1 MRGINKEFTVGQI
14 VYVWHVLSSSRQ
26 NLILSMRVTSVSKN
40 IILGEYLNCNFNKGT
55 TGRMIDGVFHTF
67 EEAKLD
73 MVTSRIKSIAS
84 LKEEIEFIMTLEE
97 K

>member
-1 MRGINKEFTVGQI
+1 
-14 VYVWHVLSSSRQ
+14 
-26 NLILSMRVTSVSKN
+26 
-40 IILGEYLNCNFNKGT
+40 
-55 TGRMIDGVFHTF
+55 MIDGVFHTF